1 MLRSGPTLHT
11 DLQHSM
17 RVPKVLLCRVL
28 PTKLLEEQEA
38 SGKVEVIRQPKEDG
52 DLPPSRAW
60 VLEHIK
66 GVDGIAICMTERVDD
81 ELLDAAGSSLKVIST
96 MSVGYDHIDLK
107 AVKKRGIRVGNT
119 PGVLDD
125 AVAELA
131 LMLALMVTRRATEA
145 TRLVQQGQWTNQ
157 PWTPTCFWGP
167 SLRGKTI
174 GFLGFGNISQSLAS
188 LLVPFQPA
196 EIIYTA
202 SRPRPFDINDDY
214 FTSLRKRFF
223 PTERIPTSNEPD
235 VLKLAARADIVFVLV
250 DLNPSTKHIVNKQF
264 LQCMK

>member
-1 MLRSGPTLHT
+1 MG
-11 DLQHSM
+11 
-17 RVPKVLLCRVL
+17 VPKVLLCRDL

-38 SGKVEVIRQPKEDG
+38 AGKVQVVRQPKEDG
-52 DLPPSRAW
+52 ELPPSRSW
-60 VLEHIK
+60 VLENIK
-66 GVDGIAICMTERVDD
+66 GVDGVAICMTEKVDE
-81 ELLDAAGSSLKVIST
+81 ELLDAAGPSLKVIST

-145 TRLVQQGQWTNQ
+145 TRLVQEGGWPNQ

-202 SRPRPFDINDDY
+202 SKPRPFDINDDY
-214 FTSLRKRFF
+214 FISLRKRYF
-223 PTERIPTSNEPD
+223 PTDRIKASNEPD
-235 VLKLAARADIVFVLV
+235 ALRLAAKADIVFVLV
-250 DLNPSTKHIVNKQF
+250 DLNPSTKHIVNKRF
-264 LQCMK
+264 LQAMK